1 MPFFRVGPFRG
12 MDAPGIIPD
21 MRTSPFSRR
30 IFLAASA
37 ASVFTGCTSSTR
49 QRPLGASDD
58 IRVAVVGLR
67 GRGNSLL
74 KECRANQGVRIA
86 ALCDCDSKVLEE
98 HKSKS
103 DALGENAKTYVD
115 IRKLLE
121 DKEIDAVVLTTPNYW
136 HALGTVWACQAG
148 KDVYVEKPISY
159 CIWEGPQMMA
169 AAKKYGR
176 MVQSGTQRRS
186 DKGFQEMVDYI
197 RSGQLGKVQYVRTMC
212 YRERSGADG
221 RGIGKVSGPQP
232 IPDYINYD
240 LHCGPA
246 PMGPLM
252 RKNLHYDWH
261 WVWPTGNGDI
271 GNQGIHEVDQARWI
285 LGYSKLPPRVFSLG
299 GRFCWDDD
307 GTTPNTQICVWGYDI
322 PVITEVRNLYRKADE
337 KVMDAYKGTRV
348 GVYVHCEGGYYTGGE
363 NGGWSYDH
371 KDNKIKQFVQDG
383 SGRHTNHFFQA
394 MRSRRQSD
402 LTAPLSECH
411 LSSAMCHMGNISYRV
426 GKQMGPN
433 QIMEII
439 KGDKVAADT
448 WAAYEQHL
456 KANNV
461 DFGKEPV
468 TMGAM
473 LTLDPTTER
482 FTGELADKA
491 NALVKR
497 QYRTPYVVPDN
508 V

>member
-1 MPFFRVGPFRG
+1 MPTPN
-12 MDAPGIIPD
+12 
-21 MRTSPFSRR
+21 FSRR

-37 ASVFTGCTSSTR
+37 ASALTGCATSTTSTSDK
-49 QRPLGASDD
+49 PLGANDD
-58 IRVAVVGLR
+58 IRVAMVGLH
-67 GRGNSLL
+67 GRGGQVI
-74 KECRANQGVRIA
+74 KEVRANKGVRVA
-86 ALCDCDSKVLEE
+86 ALCDCDSNVLADHEA
-98 HKSKS
+98 KCKK
-103 DALGENAKTYVD
+103 LGENVKTYTD
-115 IRKLLE
+115 IRKLLD
-121 DKEIDAVVLTTPNYW
+121 DKEIDAVVLTIPNYW

-186 DKGFQEMVDYI
+186 DKGFYELVDYLQ
-197 RSGQLGKVQYVRTMC
+197 SGKLGKIQYVRTLC
-212 YRERSGADG
+212 YRDRSS
-221 RGIGKVSGPQP
+221 IGKVSGPQP
-232 IPDYINYD
+232 VPAYINYD

-246 PMGPLM
+246 PCGPLM

-261 WVWPTGNGDI
+261 WVWPTGNGDV
-271 GNQGIHEVDQARWI
+271 GNQGIHEIDQARWI
-285 LGYSKLPPRVFSLG
+285 LGYPKLPPRVFSLG
-299 GRFCWDDD
+299 GRFLWNDD
-307 GTTPNTQICVWGYDI
+307 GTTPNTQIAVWGYDI
-322 PVITEVRNLYRKADE
+322 PIVTEVRNFFRKAGE

-371 KDNKIKQFVQDG
+371 KDNKIKQFVQEG
-383 SGRHTNHFFQA
+383 VAQHTNNFFHA
-394 MRSRRQSD
+394 MRTRKQSD
-402 LTAPLSECH
+402 LTAPLGECH
-411 LSSAMCHMGNISYRV
+411 VSSAMCHMANISYQV
-426 GKQMGPN
+426 GKQMGPG

-439 KGDKVAADT
+439 KGDKVAAET
-448 WAAYEQHL
+448 WANYEQHL

-461 DFGKEPV
+461 DFGKEPP

-473 LTLDPTTER
+473 LSFDPGAER
-482 FTGELADKA
+482 FTGELSVQA

-497 QYRTPYVVPDN
+497 EYRAPYVVPDN